1 MNLTSKEL
9 SAIEDL
15 ISGEA
20 TTVKK
25 FRMYAQNSTDPQ
37 IKAKYEQIAAKH
49 QDHFNRLVSFLN

>member
-25 FRMYAQNSTDPQ
+25 FRMYAQNSPDPQ
-37 IKAKYEQIAAKH
+37 IKAKYEKIAAKH
-49 QDHFNRLVSFLN
+49 QEHFNKLVSFLN